1 MMSKPENL
9 LPLDP
14 SFPRVIDLL
23 PLLSLKCELD
33 GDLEVG
39 HFSGEASVS
48 KTLSSTKEV
57 NKDHDIFVDV
67 VIGQP
72 TKRRV
77 QYRPPDYTSP
87 KTLSTIYSE
96 AEDMTGSAV
105 PEVVEKS
112 SLPIIPITKELEA
125 YDELQGLDKIGY
137 YQVGQGVFFNSRQR
151 LFGLRG
157 CVNPT
162 RLITDDLRMRQLWQ
176 NSYARRLRSILKLQ
190 AVIGLDPEGRH
201 KGWEELYPAFRRPE
215 EGMRFPPFASAI
227 CNAYSKDRWWTDVGI
242 PRRFLTLADGVTLE
256 GYVYLLRNR
265 SVRIP
270 SA

>member
-1 MMSKPENL
+1 MSRPGDL

-14 SFPRVIDLL
+14 ILPRVIDLL
-23 PLLSLKCELD
+23 PLLSLKSELD

-39 HFSGEASVS
+39 HFNGEASVS

-77 QYRPPDYTSP
+77 RYRPQDYTSP
-87 KTLSTIYSE
+87 KTLSMIYSE
-96 AEDMTGSAV
+96 AEDLTGSAV
-105 PEVVEKS
+105 PEVVERS
-112 SLPIIPITKELEA
+112 SLPIIPITRELGK

-137 YQVGQGVFFNSRQR
+137 YQVGHGVFFNRTRR

-157 CVNPT
+157 CVDPT
-162 RLITDDLRMRQLWQ
+162 QLITNDLRAKNLWK
-176 NSYARRLRSILKLQ
+176 NSYSKRLRSILKLQ
-190 AVIGLDPEGRH
+190 SVLGLDPEGRH
-201 KGWEELYPAFRRPE
+201 KGWQELFSAFKQSE

-256 GYVYLLRNR
+256 GYVYLLRDR